1 MAAEAE
7 RGIQAQLLRH
17 DVGRIGVFPGDA
29 GLRLGLRLAR
39 HGWASLLVW
48 GISGIRVRA
57 RLRPGRRKNGTKCGG
72 AQAGMCFLLSN
83 SGGRLMIWR
92 TRASDVF
99 PAPLFEID
107 MKEKALI
114 TRLFQ
119 PPIDMSKVSTLVY
132 HLPDGPA
139 LSLEM
144 NGGEIFFDPDMEL
157 GDICDTTEIDGV
169 LHFFPKG
176 NA

>member
-1 MAAEAE
+1 M
-7 RGIQAQLLRH
+7 
-17 DVGRIGVFPGDA
+17 
-29 GLRLGLRLAR
+29 
-39 HGWASLLVW
+39 
-48 GISGIRVRA
+48 
-57 RLRPGRRKNGTKCGG
+57 N
-72 AQAGMCFLLSN
+72 
-83 SGGRLMIWR
+83 
-92 TRASDVF
+92 
-99 PAPLFEID
+99 
-107 MKEKALI
+107 EKALM

-119 PPIDMSKVSTLVY
+119 PPIDMSKVNTLVY

-144 NGGEIFFDPDMEL
+144 NGGDFFFDPDMEL

>member
-1 MAAEAE
+1 
-7 RGIQAQLLRH
+7 
-17 DVGRIGVFPGDA
+17 
-29 GLRLGLRLAR
+29 
-39 HGWASLLVW
+39 
-48 GISGIRVRA
+48 
-57 RLRPGRRKNGTKCGG
+57 
-72 AQAGMCFLLSN
+72 
-83 SGGRLMIWR
+83 
-92 TRASDVF
+92 
-99 PAPLFEID
+99 
-107 MKEKALI
+107 MKEKALM

-144 NGGEIFFDPDMEL
+144 NGGEMFFDPDMEL